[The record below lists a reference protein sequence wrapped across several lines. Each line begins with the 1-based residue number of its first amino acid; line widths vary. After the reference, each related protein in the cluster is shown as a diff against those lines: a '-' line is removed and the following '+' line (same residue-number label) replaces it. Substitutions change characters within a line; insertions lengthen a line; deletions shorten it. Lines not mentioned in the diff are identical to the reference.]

1 MPRRRLF
8 SALCRSLS
16 SRARRVIGR
25 RIASATPLSPRE
37 DNVAE
42 VLAEDSETNFSDE
55 IALTRKNLVL
65 RQLLAERSREPGIYT
80 IDEAREKLGLK

>member
-1 MPRRRLF
+1 M
-8 SALCRSLS
+8 
-16 SRARRVIGR
+16 
-25 RIASATPLSPRE
+25 
-37 DNVAE
+37 AE